1 MAYKVFFLFYMKE
14 TGEKILELRKKCGIS
29 LEEASQDL
37 GIDSK
42 ELECIESG
50 NFKAFKDAYEMKN
63 KMISYAKYIGLED
76 VDIESEFQDYI
87 FEKTSKI
94 TVDDLKNMIKEER
107 EKEGEE
113 NRVSS
118 PYTKIQ
124 SNHYNYIQIVF
135 IVLAC
140 VLIFLGIYVLVGVL
154 KQDHTI
160 NKELFSKEAIQ
171 YEFTK

>member
-37 GIDSK
+37 GVDPK
-42 ELECIESG
+42 ELECIETG
-50 NFKAFKDAYEMKN
+50 NFKAFKDAYEMKE
-63 KMISYAKYIGLED
+63 KMINYAKYIGLED
-76 VDIESEFQDYI
+76 VDIDSEFQDYI

-94 TVDDLKNMIKEER
+94 SVDDLKNMIKEER
-107 EKEGEE
+107 EKDNEE

-124 SNHYNYIQIVF
+124 AGTHNYIQIVF
-135 IVLAC
+135 IILIC
-140 VLIFLGIYVLVGVL
+140 VFIFLGIYVLVGVL
-154 KQDHTI
+154 KQDHTV